1 MIVNNRTDVAATGL
15 EPFVH
20 HDEDDQTEDD
30 KTEDDH
36 TVGGPCRNT

>member
-1 MIVNNRTDVAATGL
+1 MIVNNRTDVAATGP

-20 HDEDDQTEDD
+20 HDEVDQTEDD
-30 KTEDDH
+30 Q